1 MKSSTKEKEG
11 TTATAPAPERGIHP
25 EHREAAERLIARG
38 RQQGYV
44 TQEDIVRAIP
54 DAEPGEVEEL
64 LTTLDDNNVEILE
77 AERSPT
83 WAQVKEEE
91 EEAEE
96 LQREDSIASV
106 LASDLISV
114 DDPVRMYLKEI
125 GKVPLLTAEE
135 EVNLAKSIELGEQAL
150 VSPAL
155 SVIHLYELGVE
166 VKKRMA
172 VGRPK
177 EFVDE
182 ATRFTNKSLRYTLN
196 DEEGGKELRRLT
208 NRLLKLRDPL
218 KAEANSKEIST
229 EAKVLIDETVALI
242 DTARRD
248 PERLAFRILP
258 QYAKIH
264 GPAEGAERL
273 GELVM
278 LGAELRDILVK
289 HLDKLAQLD
298 SDEQRA
304 LRRLADELI
313 QKGDDARHNL
323 KEANLRLV
331 VSIAKKYIGRGMSF
345 LDLIQEGNIVLIR
358 AVEKFDYR
366 KGYKFSTYA
375 TWWIRQAI
383 TRAIADQARTI
394 RIPVHMVEKLNKV
407 VHIERQLVQRLGRE
421 PRPDEIAEELEMTT
435 GEVREILRMAQHPVS
450 LEKPIGEEEESE
462 LGDFVQDDAAE
473 SPDEQA
479 SLSLRR
485 EDIERALDSLPE
497 RERKVI
503 ELRFGLKGEQPCTLE
518 EVGRAFGVTRERIR
532 QIENNTLKKLES
544 LPEA

>member
-1 MKSSTKEKEG
+1 MKSTTKEKEV

-155 SVIHLYELGVE
+155 CAVHLYELGVE

-182 ATRFTNKSLRYTLN
+182 ATRFTVKALRYTL
-196 DEEGGKELRRLT
+196 DEEDSAKDLRRVT
-208 NRLLKLRDPL
+208 SRLLKLSDPL
-218 KAEANSKEIST
+218 QGEANS
-229 EAKVLIDETVALI
+229 
-242 DTARRD
+242 
-248 PERLAFRILP
+248 
-258 QYAKIH
+258 
-264 GPAEGAERL
+264 
-273 GELVM
+273 
-278 LGAELRDILVK
+278 
-289 HLDKLAQLD
+289 
-298 SDEQRA
+298 
-304 LRRLADELI
+304 
-313 QKGDDARHNL
+313 
-323 KEANLRLV
+323 
-331 VSIAKKYIGRGMSF
+331 
-345 LDLIQEGNIVLIR
+345 
-358 AVEKFDYR
+358 
-366 KGYKFSTYA
+366 
-375 TWWIRQAI
+375 
-383 TRAIADQARTI
+383 
-394 RIPVHMVEKLNKV
+394 
-407 VHIERQLVQRLGRE
+407 
-421 PRPDEIAEELEMTT
+421 
-435 GEVREILRMAQHPVS
+435 
-450 LEKPIGEEEESE
+450 
-462 LGDFVQDDAAE
+462 
-473 SPDEQA
+473 
-479 SLSLRR
+479 
-485 EDIERALDSLPE
+485 
-497 RERKVI
+497 
-503 ELRFGLKGEQPCTLE
+503 
-518 EVGRAFGVTRERIR
+518 
-532 QIENNTLKKLES
+532 
-544 LPEA
+544 